1 MNLPFELPLYNVTIH
16 ANGYSQS
23 NWVVIDPEIKPKTDD
38 AVLIK
43 DISKFHL
50 CTFVEPYSFRM
61 GNKTID
67 LILYDVM
74 GTVIEKS
81 NSKILG
87 DEYYEQIAS
96 RSL

>member
-1 MNLPFELPLYNVTIH
+1 MNLPFELPLHNVKIH
-16 ANGYSQS
+16 ANGYSIL
-23 NWVVIDPEIKPKTDD
+23 NWVVIDPKLKPKTND
-38 AVLIK
+38 AVLVK
-43 DISKFHL
+43 DTNKFLL
-50 CTFVEPYSFRM
+50 CEFVEPYSFRL

-81 NSKILG
+81 NTNILG
-87 DEYYEQIAS
+87 DEYYEQITR